1 MMVISKGFIVN
12 PALYKVYELLHED
25 EIVADLGEATRDQD
39 LVEAWVLRRI
49 LKDSPEARL
58 HKYIGYYVC
67 GAGRQSQMV
76 TDIISIL
83 RGELIVAE

>member
-12 PALYKVYELLHED
+12 PALYKVYELFHD
-25 EIVADLGEATRDQD
+25 DDIVADLGDHAQYPEY
-39 LVEAWVLRRI
+39 VEAWILRRI
-49 LKDSPEARL
+49 LKDSPEDRL
-58 HKYIGYYVC
+58 HKYIGYYVS
-67 GAGRQSQMV
+67 GAGIQSQMV